1 MSPAAASFNRD
12 RALVED
18 VVGRVETI
26 LDPASGGSFAA
37 SEPPLGAAVRAVAK
51 YYGSKPEA
59 GLQRAPGESSED
71 AIERIARSAQLIS
84 REIPLEPG
92 WQRRYALPFIAE
104 RAEDGTPFAL
114 IPSGSGWVYVDGSR
128 PRKPVR
134 LDPETAAGLGRSGW
148 ALSPALPDKAMKLKD
163 LLVYGLGTKL
173 PDIVAFTALTFLA
186 GLVLALLPLANIA
199 VMDIVI
205 PGGDFTMLQHVAVML
220 VALILATLITRF
232 AASLSQLRMDGRT
245 GLMLR
250 TAAAD
255 RMIRVTRGMG
265 GDKAPPPA
273 AAALITRSL
282 ESWHKGVWKL
292 GLTVTGA
299 LLVSLPSLAVMMHAA
314 PLAGVICLL
323 AMLLAIGLSAWIAKR
338 QVDTLFSGACSPTS
352 WISLSYE
359 ALSQVETVRATG
371 AESRFFKLFSESFLA
386 LKERFLGSD
395 RMGSSI
401 HALEAALEALI
412 LTLGIA
418 AAILLQKSLP
428 AQDGVA
434 FTTALMTVTGAGVAL
449 VHAFLQASMLGLQ
462 RRMIQPVLDAVPAP
476 QGGGGRLD
484 RIAGDLEFCDVVV
497 RRSPGARAI
506 LQNVSLQVRRGEHI
520 GIVGASGSGKST
532 LLRALLGLEKLESG
546 SIKFDGVELGMLDAA
561 AIRRQIGVVGQA
573 GRLFPG
579 TLFENIS
586 AGLKLSEAQVMHAV
600 RLAALEADIR
610 ALPLGLS
617 TPIGDAEPILSMGQ
631 IQRVL
636 LARALAHRPS
646 LVILD
651 EATSALDP
659 AAEAHVAGSIDE
671 LNATV
676 ITVAHRLDTVRRCD
690 RIYVLKDGAIVE
702 CGSFDELAAS
712 RGILAEFLSAD
723 ARSRGEEIDPVGSS
737 IRKISRELNLSQ
749 SPARGDAE
757 I

>member
-1 MSPAAASFNRD
+1 MSFVTAHFDHD
-12 RALVED
+12 RAVVED

-26 LDPASGGSFAA
+26 LDPSSGGSFAA
-37 SEPPLGAAVRAVAK
+37 SEAPLSAAIRAIAK
-51 YYGSKPEA
+51 HYGKKPEA
-59 GLQRAPGESSED
+59 GAQRAPGESSED
-71 AIERIARSAQLIS
+71 AVDRMGRSAQLIS
-84 REIPLEPG
+84 REIPLEAG

-104 RAEDGTPFAL
+104 RASDGVPFAM
-114 IPSGSGWVYVDGSR
+114 IPSGSSWLYVDGSR
-128 PRKPVR
+128 PRKPVM
-134 LDPETAAGLGRSGW
+134 LDAETAASFGTTGW
-148 ALSPALPDKAMKLKD
+148 TLSPTLPEKALKLKE
-163 LLVYGLGTKL
+163 LLLFGLGTKL
-173 PDIVAFTALTFLA
+173 PDLFAFAAMTLLA

-205 PGGDFTMLQHVAVML
+205 PGGDFTMLRHVVVML
-220 VALILATLITRF
+220 IALIAGTLVARF
-232 AASLSQLRMDGRT
+232 AAALSQLRIDGRT
-245 GLMLR
+245 GIMLR

-255 RMIRVTRGMG
+255 RMIRVSRAMG
-265 GDKAPPPA
+265 AGKAPAPA
-273 AAALITRSL
+273 AAALITRSV
-282 ESWHKGVWKL
+282 EAWHKGVWKL
-292 GLTVTGA
+292 GLSVVGG
-299 LLVSLPSLAVMMHAA
+299 LLVALPSLGVMMHTA
-314 PLAGVICLL
+314 PLAGVLCLAL
-323 AMLLAIGLSAWIAKR
+323 MVLVVGLSAWIAQR
-338 QVDTLFSGACSPTS
+338 QVNLLFSGACSPTS

-359 ALSQVETVRATG
+359 ALSQVETVRAAG
-371 AESRFFKLFSESFLA
+371 AESRFFKLFAESFLA
-386 LKERFLGSD
+386 LKERFLVTD

-418 AAILLQKSLP
+418 AAILLQKNLP

-434 FTTALMTVTGAGVAL
+434 FTTALMTVTGAAVGL

-462 RRMIQPVLDAVPAP
+462 RRMIQPILDAVPAP
-476 QGGGGRLD
+476 HGGGSRPE
-484 RIAGDLEFCDVVV
+484 RITGEIEICDIVV
-497 RRSPGARAI
+497 RRSPGARAL
-506 LQNVSLQVRRGEHI
+506 LQNVSLRIAPGEHI

-546 SIKFDGVELGMLDAA
+546 MVKVDGVDLALLDAA

-573 GRLFPG
+573 GKLFPG

-586 AGLKLSEAQVMHAV
+586 AGLKLSEADVWAAV
-600 RLAALEADIR
+600 RLAALEAEIR

-617 TPIGDAEPILSMGQ
+617 TPIGDAEPILSIGQ

-646 LVILD
+646 LVVLD

-659 AAEAHVAGSIDE
+659 AAEAHVAASIDA

-690 RIYVLKDGAIVE
+690 RIYVLQDGRIME
-702 CGSFDELAAS
+702 SGSFEELAAS

-723 ARSRGEEIDPVGSS
+723 ARSLRQEIDPVGDS
-737 IRKISRELNLSQ
+737 IRKIEREF
-749 SPARGDAE
+749 AGRE
-757 I
+757 H

>member
-1 MSPAAASFNRD
+1 MSFATADFDRD

-37 SEPPLGAAVRAVAK
+37 SESPLGAAIRAVAK
-51 YYGSKPEA
+51 HYGKKPEA
-59 GLQRAPGESSED
+59 GQQRGPGESSDD
-71 AIERIARSAQLIS
+71 AVERMARSAQMIS
-84 REIPLEPG
+84 REIPLEAG

-104 RAEDGTPFAL
+104 RASDGTPFAV
-114 IPSGSGWVYVDGSR
+114 IPSGSSWLYVDGSH
-128 PRKPVR
+128 PRKPLK
-134 LDPETAAGLGRSGW
+134 LDPQTAASLGTVGW
-148 ALSPALPDKAMKLKD
+148 ALSPTLPDKALTLKE
-163 LLVYGLGTKL
+163 LLLFGFGNKL
-173 PDIVAFTALTFLA
+173 PDLGAFAAMTFLA
-186 GLVLALLPLANIA
+186 GLVLALLPIANIA

-205 PGGDFTMLQHVAVML
+205 PGGDFIMLEHVVVML
-220 VALILATLITRF
+220 VALIFATLITRF
-232 AASLSQLRMDGRT
+232 AAALSQLRMDGRT

-255 RMIRVTRGMG
+255 RMIRVSRGMG
-265 GDKAPPPA
+265 AGKAPPPA
-273 AAALITRSL
+273 AAALITRSV

-292 GLTVTGA
+292 GLSVVGG
-299 LLVSLPSLAVMMHAA
+299 LLVALPSLVVIMHTA
-314 PLAGVICLL
+314 PLAGAICLT
-323 AMLLAIGLSAWIAKR
+323 AMLLAVGFSAWIAQR
-338 QVDTLFSGACSPTS
+338 QVNLLFSGACSPTS

-359 ALSQVETVRATG
+359 TLSQVETVRASG
-371 AESRFFKLFSESFLA
+371 AESRFFKLFAESFLA
-386 LKERFLGSD
+386 LKERFLVTD

-401 HALEAALEALI
+401 HALETALEAMI
-412 LTLGIA
+412 LTLGIG
-418 AAILLQKSLP
+418 AAILLQKNLP

-434 FTTALMTVTGAGVAL
+434 FTTALMTVTGAAVGL

-462 RRMIQPVLDAVPAP
+462 RRMIQPILDAVPAP
-476 QGGGGRLD
+476 HGGGSRPD
-484 RIAGDLEFCDVVV
+484 RITGEIEICDIVV
-497 RRSPGARAI
+497 RRSPGARAL
-506 LQNVSLQVRRGEHI
+506 LQNVSLRIAPGEHI

-532 LLRALLGLEKLESG
+532 LLRSLLGLEKLESG
-546 SIKFDGVELGMLDAA
+546 SVKVDGVDLALLDAA

-586 AGLKLSEAQVMHAV
+586 AGLKLSEADVWAAV

-646 LVILD
+646 LVVLD

-659 AAEAHVAGSIDE
+659 AAEAHVAASIDG

-690 RIYVLKDGAIVE
+690 RIYVLKDGRIVE
-702 CGSFDELAAS
+702 SGSFDQLAAS
-712 RGILAEFLSAD
+712 HGILSEFLSAD
-723 ARSRGEEIDPVGSS
+723 ARSLRQEIDPVGDS
-737 IRKISRELNLSQ
+737 IRKIQREF
-749 SPARGDAE
+749 ATRDA
-757 I
+757 

>member
-1 MSPAAASFNRD
+1 MSSSAASFNRD

-37 SEPPLGAAVRAVAK
+37 SEPPLSAAIRAVAK
-51 YYGSKPEA
+51 HYGRKPE
-59 GLQRAPGESSED
+59 GGQQRAPGESTED
-71 AIERIARSAQLIS
+71 AIERMARSAQMIS
-84 REIPLEPG
+84 REIPVEAG

-114 IPSGSGWVYVDGSR
+114 IPSGSSWLYVDGSR
-128 PRKPVR
+128 PRKPVK
-134 LDPETAAGLGRSGW
+134 LDAETAASLGRVGW
-148 ALSPALPDKAMKLKD
+148 AMSPSLPDKKLTLKD
-163 LLVYGLGTKL
+163 LLLFGLGTKL
-173 PDIVAFTALTFLA
+173 PDLVAFTALTFLA
-186 GLVLALLPLANIA
+186 GLVLAVLPLANIA

-205 PGGDFTMLQHVAVML
+205 PGGDFTMLRHVAVML
-220 VALILATLITRF
+220 IALIFATLITRF
-232 AASLSQLRMDGRT
+232 AASLSQLRIDGRT

-255 RMIRVTRGMG
+255 RMIRVSRGMG

-273 AAALITRSL
+273 AAALITRSV

-292 GLTVTGA
+292 VLSVAGA
-299 LLVSLPSLAVMMHAA
+299 LLVALPSLGVMMHAA
-314 PLAGVICLL
+314 PVAGLVCLA
-323 AMLLAIGLSAWIAKR
+323 AMLLAVGLSAWIAQR
-338 QVDTLFSGACSPTS
+338 QVASLFSGACSPTS

-371 AESRFFKLFSESFLA
+371 AESRFFKLFAESFLA
-386 LKERFLGSD
+386 LKERFLSSD

-434 FTTALMTVTGAGVAL
+434 FTTALMTVTGAAVAL

-476 QGGGGRLD
+476 YGGGSRLD
-484 RIAGDLEFCDVVV
+484 RIAGDIEVCDIVV
-497 RRSPGARAI
+497 RRSAGARAI
-506 LQNVSLQVRRGEHI
+506 LQNVSLRIGRGEHI

-546 SIKFDGVELGMLDAA
+546 SIKFDGVDLALLDAA
-561 AIRRQIGVVGQA
+561 AIRRQIGVVGQS

-646 LVILD
+646 LVVLD

-659 AAEAHVAGSIDE
+659 AAEAHVAASIDA

-690 RIYVLKDGAIVE
+690 RIYVLKDGMIVE
-702 CGSFDELAAS
+702 AGTFDELAAS
-712 RGILAEFLSAD
+712 QGILTEFLSAD
-723 ARSRGEEIDPVGSS
+723 ARSRGEETDPVGSS
-737 IRKISRELNLSQ
+737 IRKIQREFNLTHRQ
-749 SPARGDAE
+749 G
-757 I
+757 